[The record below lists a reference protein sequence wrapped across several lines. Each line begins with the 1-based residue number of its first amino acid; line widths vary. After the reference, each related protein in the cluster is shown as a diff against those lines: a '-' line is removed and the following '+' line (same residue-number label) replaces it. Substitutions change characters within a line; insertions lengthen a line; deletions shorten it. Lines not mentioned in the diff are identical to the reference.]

1 MRRILSAI
9 LLLVFSYQL
18 SARDTL
24 SNGQQLTTNTH
35 DKLSIAKQY
44 YDSAFHYLTNNV
56 FLSALPM
63 LIKTAELVEGL
74 PEDMSDEEMHLTSRA
89 YYQMGN
95 VFGNLFMNS
104 YEIEAFHRAA
114 QYQDMRQDSTWMLY
128 TKVALAKAHQI
139 VFNNDSVDYY
149 LEQIIPLSDS
159 INHFLEYHM
168 TLHLIARNLYDRKE
182 YDTAFYLMKERIKLK
197 NRHNEPTIGDSIS
210 LGILMYHSPYMYQSK
225 PYLLKM
231 FETPPGYRGNLG
243 LPAVLLAELYEEE
256 GNNDSLAICNKY
268 MPAFV
273 RDLAGNESEKID
285 VELMYE
291 NFKTER
297 DKRLYEL
304 RLQKE
309 KIKNRNIAIYSVLTL
324 LILSIVIIVI
334 MTKKKNKELSD
345 MQITDDTWKFF
356 EQSELVQR
364 IKSKLATDNG
374 EKINVKNIEKYS
386 DRNLTTLEFIELRA
400 HTDKTF
406 NGFISRLAEQYP
418 DLTQKDIYYCCLS
431 MIGLTNSEIA
441 VLFGLTYNAI
451 SIRISKVKKTFN
463 TDENIRDFLIKEM
476 K

>member
-1 MRRILSAI
+1 MRRILSTI

-63 LIKTAELVEGL
+63 FIKTAELVEGL

-95 VFGNLFMNS
+95 VFRNLFMNS

-128 TKVALAKAHQI
+128 TKVALANAHQI

-168 TLHLIARNLYDRKE
+168 TLHLIAKNLYDRKE

-197 NRHNEPTIGDSIS
+197 NRYNEPTIGDSIS

-324 LILSIVIIVI
+324 LILSAVIIVK
-334 MTKKKNKELSD
+334 MTKNKNKELSD

-364 IKSKLATDNG
+364 IKSKLTTDNG
-374 EKINVKNIEKYS
+374 EKINLKNIEKYR
-386 DRNLTTLEFIELRA
+386 DRNLSTMEFIELRA

-463 TDENIRDFLIKEM
+463 TDENIRDFLIK
-476 K
+476 KIK

>member
-9 LLLVFSYQL
+9 LLLAFCCQL
-18 SARDTL
+18 SATDTL
-24 SNGQQLTTNTH
+24 ANGKQPIANVLDNF
-35 DKLSIAKQY
+35 SIAKLY
-44 YDSAFHYLTNNV
+44 YDSAYQYLTNYD
-56 FLSALPM
+56 FLSALPKF
-63 LIKTAELVEGL
+63 IKTAELVEGL
-74 PEDMSDEEMHLTSRA
+74 PEDMSNEELHLTSRA

-95 VFGNLFMNS
+95 VFRNMFMNP
-104 YEIEAFHRAA
+104 YEIETYHRAT
-114 QYQDMRQDSTWMLY
+114 QYQDIRHDSTWMLY
-128 TKVALAKAHQI
+128 TKVALANAHQI

-159 INHFLEYHM
+159 INHFLEYHL

-182 YDTAFYLMKERIKLK
+182 YDTAFYLMKERIKFK
-197 NRHNEPTIGDSIS
+197 ARHNEPTIGDSIS
-210 LGILMYHSPYMYQSK
+210 LGILMFHSPYKYQSK

-231 FETPPGYRGNLG
+231 FETPADYRGNNG

-256 GNNDSLAICNKY
+256 GNNDSLIICNKY
-268 MPAFV
+268 MPTFV
-273 RDLAGNESEKID
+273 RDLAENESDKMNMEM
-285 VELMYE
+285 MYD
-291 NFKTER
+291 NFKAER

-324 LILSIVIIVI
+324 LILSVVIIVI

>member
-1 MRRILSAI
+1 MRRILSTI

-63 LIKTAELVEGL
+63 FIKTAELVEGL

-95 VFGNLFMNS
+95 VFRNLFMNS

-168 TLHLIARNLYDRKE
+168 TLHLIAKNLYDRKE

-197 NRHNEPTIGDSIS
+197 NRYNEPTIGDSIS

-324 LILSIVIIVI
+324 LILSAVIIVK
-334 MTKKKNKELSD
+334 MTKNKNKELSD

-364 IKSKLATDNG
+364 IKSKLTTDNG
-374 EKINVKNIEKYS
+374 EKINLKNIEKYR
-386 DRNLTTLEFIELRA
+386 DRNLSTMEFIELRA

-463 TDENIRDFLIKEM
+463 TDENIRDFLIK
-476 K
+476 KIK